1 MPVPRGGWRRPVRG
15 AHPAG
20 GRPVKVLVVEDDRDL
35 AGQIAAALA
44 QAGYT
49 VELAH
54 DGEEGEFLGATE
66 TVGAAVLDLG
76 LPGIDG

>member
-1 MPVPRGGWRRPVRG
+1 M
-15 AHPAG
+15 
-20 GRPVKVLVVEDDRDL
+20 VEDDRDL

-76 LPGIDG
+76 LPGIDSTGSRCCGAGAARDCPFPC